1 MKSDFLE
8 KEFLNNSIKIVDG
21 VLYSSSPHVVVD
33 IMSTDE
39 DLIMEESA
47 KILCQNK
54 GTVLNVGFGLGI
66 IDNYIRDFKP
76 KEHHIIEIHPQIY
89 DLAIKDKFHQ
99 TSFLHLGNWED
110 IVNQFMLKNKKFDA
124 IYFDTYTFN
133 RDKKQWA
140 MFGNIVDKILNK
152 GGIFS
157 YFNDNASKIEK
168 IEDILKPLNWE
179 KNIKYIP
186 FSKIKKQTNKKNI
199 LVSKRPYEL
208 IWFKK

>member
-1 MKSDFLE
+1 MLKEYLENEVIFTETDLKSKYIDCDCPIMATNESELMK
-8 KEFLNNSIKIVDG
+8 
-21 VLYSSSPHVVVD
+21 
-33 IMSTDE
+33 
-39 DLIMEESA
+39 ESA
-47 KILCQNK
+47 DILCSNN
-54 GTVLNVGFGLGI
+54 GSVLNVGFGLGI
-66 IDNYIRDFKP
+66 IDNYIRNFKP

-89 DLAIKDKFHQ
+89 DLAIKDKFNQ

-110 IVNQFMLKNKKFDA
+110 IVNQFVLKNKKFDA

-179 KNIKYIP
+179 KSIKYIP
-186 FSKIKKQTNKKNI
+186 FSKIKKQTNRKNI
-199 LVSKRPYEL
+199 LISKRPYEL

>member
-1 MKSDFLE
+1 
-8 KEFLNNSIKIVDG
+8 
-21 VLYSSSPHVVVD
+21 
-33 IMSTDE
+33 
-39 DLIMEESA
+39 
-47 KILCQNK
+47 
-54 GTVLNVGFGLGI
+54 
-66 IDNYIRDFKP
+66 
-76 KEHHIIEIHPQIY
+76 
-89 DLAIKDKFHQ
+89 
-99 TSFLHLGNWED
+99 
-110 IVNQFMLKNKKFDA
+110 MLKNKKFDA

-140 MFGNIVDKILNK
+140 MFGDIVDKILNE

-168 IEDILKPLNWE
+168 IEDVLKPLNWE
-179 KNIKYIP
+179 KNVKYIP

>member
-8 KEFLNNSIKIVDG
+8 KEFLSNNIEITDG
-21 VLYSSSPHVVVD
+21 VLYSSSPHVVLD

-47 KILCQNK
+47 NILCQNL

-66 IDNYIRDFKP
+66 IDNYIRKHNP
-76 KEHHIIEIHPQIY
+76 KEHHIIEIHPKVY
-89 DLAIKDKFHQ
+89 NLAIQQGFDK
-99 TSFLHLGNWED
+99 TAKLYLGDWQD
-110 IVNQFMLKNKKFDA
+110 IIQEFILKGKKFDA

-140 MFGNIVDKILNK
+140 IFGSVVNKILNK
-152 GGIFS
+152 GGTFS

-168 IEDILKPLNWE
+168 IEDILEPLKWE
-179 KNIKYIP
+179 KNKKYIP
-186 FSKIKKQTNKKNI
+186 YSKIIKRVKRDKPM
-199 LVSKRPYEL
+199 VSKRPYEL
-208 IWFKK
+208 IWYKK